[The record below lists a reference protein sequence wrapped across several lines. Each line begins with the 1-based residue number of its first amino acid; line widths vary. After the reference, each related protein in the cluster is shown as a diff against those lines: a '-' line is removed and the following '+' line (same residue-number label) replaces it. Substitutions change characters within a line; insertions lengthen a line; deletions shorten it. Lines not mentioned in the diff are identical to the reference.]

1 MFPELGDPPAWT
13 RDQQE
18 MRESGTIKAKGKL
31 IESPPAPDEIIFA
44 SEHILQR
51 WAERGMGPMDAERII
66 RASKIAMSQRN
77 CTQICYYS
85 ELGFVAV
92 GQDGNVASIGPLDE
106 GARKLLE
113 VVEKHGIPH

>member
-1 MFPELGDPPAWT
+1 
-13 RDQQE
+13 

-66 RASKIAMSQRN
+66 RASKITMSQRN
-77 CTQICYYS
+77 GTQTCYYS